1 VPKAREQPLRL
12 DVRKTYKLFIDGE
25 FVRSES
31 GRIDLVGSG
40 TDDSA
45 NVARASRKDVRDAVV
60 AARPAFERWSRL
72 APPQRGLALY
82 QLAETLDAR
91 RAELIERLVSATK
104 MENGLA
110 LRETNAA
117 IDRTLWYAGWCDKYA
132 ALASSRDPVS
142 GPYSVHSKPEPV
154 GVVGVIAPDEPSLLG
169 LISAAVPPL
178 VAGNSLVI
186 VASEVDPR
194 TAIVFAECIATCE
207 FPDGAVNVLT
217 GRRIELAPHL
227 ARHMDINA
235 LEAYALD
242 GPFAA
247 ELERLS
253 AGNLKRTRMFGPMS
267 TAEWFSAEAQ
277 DLSHVTAFTELKT
290 IWHPAAI

>member
-1 VPKAREQPLRL
+1 VSKAREQPLRL

-31 GRIDLVGSG
+31 GRIDVVGSG

-45 NVARASRKDVRDAVV
+45 NVARASRKDLRDAVV
-60 AARPAFERWSRL
+60 AARSAFEPWSRL
-72 APPQRGLALY
+72 AAPQRGMAIY

-91 RAELIERLVSATK
+91 RAELIDRLGQTARG
-104 MENGLA
+104 EGNEA

-132 ALASSRDPVS
+132 SLVSSRDPVS
-142 GPYSVHSKPEPV
+142 GPFTVHTKPEPV

-169 LISAAVPPL
+169 LISAAIPPL
-178 VAGNSLVI
+178 VSGNSVVI
-186 VASEVDPR
+186 VASELDPR
-194 TAIVFAECIATCE
+194 TAIVFAECIATCD

-227 ARHMDINA
+227 ARHMDING
-235 LEAYALD
+235 LQAYALD

-253 AGNLKRTRMFGPMS
+253 ADNLKRTRMLEAMS
-267 TAEWFSAEAQ
+267 ATEWYSPESQ
-277 DLSHVTAFTELKT
+277 DLTNVTDFTELRT